1 MKQEYFALCITRTC
15 GSGGTEIGKMLVQQ
29 LGIDLY
35 DRKLLRLASEDSGI
49 NEKIFAKAD
58 QDTKKT
64 LLYKVSKSVYNGEL
78 IPPESGNF
86 LSDRNLF
93 EYQAK
98 VLKEL
103 LKKESYVVLGRAA
116 DFVLRDKPNAISIFL
131 SASEE
136 ACFARE
142 MEIMQTDAFGVNRH
156 ISSINRY
163 RSDYYRYH
171 TGNRWKNPENYDLC
185 LRTDVLGYQGCVD
198 LICAY
203 IEKRLGRTVIP
214 CGSH

>member
-1 MKQEYFALCITRTC
+1 MKNEHFAICITRTC
-15 GSGGTEIGKMLVQQ
+15 GSGGTEIGKMLSKQ

-64 LLYKVSKSVYNGEL
+64 LLYKVSKAVYSGEV

-86 LSDRNLF
+86 LSDRSLF

-98 VLKEL
+98 VLREL

-116 DFVLRDKPNAISIFL
+116 DFVLKDKANAVNIFL

-142 MEIMQTDAFGVNRH
+142 KEIMQMDAFGVNRH
-156 ISSINRY
+156 INSINRY

-171 TGNRWKNPENYDLC
+171 TGKKWKNPENYDLC

-198 LICAY
+198 LICEY
-203 IEKRLGRTVIP
+203 IEKRIGRTLERKQ
-214 CGSH
+214 

>member
-1 MKQEYFALCITRTC
+1 MKDEYFAVCITRTC
-15 GSGGTEIGKMLVQQ
+15 GSGGTEIGRMLSEQ

-49 NEKIFAKAD
+49 NEQIFARAD

-64 LLYKVSKSVYNGEL
+64 LLYKVSRSVYSGEI

-98 VLKEL
+98 VLREL

-116 DFVLRDKPNAISIFL
+116 DFVLRDQPNAISIFL

-136 ACFARE
+136 ACVERE
-142 MEIMQTDAFGVNRH
+142 REIMQMDTFGVNRH
-156 ISSINRY
+156 IRSINRY
-163 RSDYYRYH
+163 RSDYYKYH
-171 TGNRWKNPENYDLC
+171 TGKKWRNPENYDLC

-198 LICAY
+198 LICDY
-203 IEKRLGRTVIP
+203 IEKRLQ
-214 CGSH
+214 H

>member
-1 MKQEYFALCITRTC
+1 MKNEYYAVCITRTC
-15 GSGGTEIGKMLVQQ
+15 GSGGTEIGRMLSEQ

-49 NEKIFAKAD
+49 NEQIFARAD

-64 LLYKVSKSVYNGEL
+64 LLYKVSRSVYSGEI

-98 VLKEL
+98 VLREL

-116 DFVLRDKPNAISIFL
+116 DFVLRDQPNAISIFL

-136 ACFARE
+136 ACVGRE
-142 MEIMQTDAFGVNRH
+142 REIMQMDTFGVNRH
-156 ISSINRY
+156 IRSINRY
-163 RSDYYRYH
+163 RSDYYKYH
-171 TGNRWKNPENYDLC
+171 TGKKWKNPENYDLC

-203 IEKRLGRTVIP
+203 IEKRMQD
-214 CGSH
+214 